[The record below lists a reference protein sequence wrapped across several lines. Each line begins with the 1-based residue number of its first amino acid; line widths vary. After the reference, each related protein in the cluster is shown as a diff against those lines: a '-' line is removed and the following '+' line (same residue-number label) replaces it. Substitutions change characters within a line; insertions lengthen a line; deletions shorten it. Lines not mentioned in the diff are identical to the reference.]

1 MIGIE
6 QALALKLLASIT
18 SIMALRLPPAPTLRI
33 VSPRNDSEVRFIHR
47 FGLP

>member
-6 QALALKLLASIT
+6 QALALKLLAQFVDHGLEAATGSD
-18 SIMALRLPPAPTLRI
+18 LENRVPAH
-33 VSPRNDSEVRFIHR
+33 DSEVRFIHR